1 MYYIVVFSLFPGR
14 DTEREQKLYSAA
26 ANGNVDVVKELLKST
41 FVDPTPPENLH
52 FTPLMKAG
60 KFLCNLL
67 LSESLYHNFKK
78 YFSFCSWTR
87 TQRSS

>member
-1 MYYIVVFSLFPGR
+1 MYYIVVFSLFSDR

-67 LSESLYHNFKK
+67 VSESLYHYLKK
-78 YFSFCSWTR
+78 YFSFCS
-87 TQRSS
+87 